1 MPDGRCRTPQED
13 NHPMQQRWPS
23 RLWIVRHGES
33 AGNVAA
39 DAAHGASL
47 ARIDSR

>member
-1 MPDGRCRTPQED
+1 
-13 NHPMQQRWPS
+13 MQQRWPS

-33 AGNVAA
+33 AA

>member
-13 NHPMQQRWPS
+13 KHHMQQRWPS
-23 RLWIVRHGES
+23 QLWIVRHGES